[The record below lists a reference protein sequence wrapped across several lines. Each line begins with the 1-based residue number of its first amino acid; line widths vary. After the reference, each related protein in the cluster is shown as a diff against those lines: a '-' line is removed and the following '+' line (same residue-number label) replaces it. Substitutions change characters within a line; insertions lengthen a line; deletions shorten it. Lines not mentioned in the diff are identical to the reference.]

1 MCTGRV
7 RAKKGMNDYVARLEV
22 EIDGRKEIVEMP
34 ADFARRRF
42 DIYWIYELPEGDH
55 TMKIRWLNPVEHA
68 NIVMD
73 GILVYARK

>member
-1 MCTGRV
+1 M
-7 RAKKGMNDYVARLEV
+7 
-22 EIDGRKEIVEMP
+22 EMP

-42 DIYWIYELPEGDH
+42 DIYWNYELPEGDH

-68 NIVMD
+68 NVVMD